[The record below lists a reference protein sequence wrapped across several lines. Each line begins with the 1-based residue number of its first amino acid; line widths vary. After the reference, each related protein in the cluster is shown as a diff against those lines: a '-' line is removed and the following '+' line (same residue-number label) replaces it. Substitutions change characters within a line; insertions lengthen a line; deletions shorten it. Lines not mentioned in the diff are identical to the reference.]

1 LAQTLD
7 PLSEMSFL
15 SSLDSV
21 LSSYD
26 SGIMKF
32 AGIAQTAAQSY
43 TSQFVPTLSSQVAA
57 VRDDTKRTTKVAGD
71 STFKAFDEIINN
83 LKYKI
88 PGLRETLEPT
98 TDIWGNEVK
107 QTEDMLTRAFET
119 FIAPYAKR
127 EDITTEIDSEIKS
140 LYGMTGDDGLIPS
153 IPNNYVNYKD
163 EKYKMSAKEYTA
175 YKEAYGQTAYN
186 LLGELFD
193 TETYRYASDEDKAE
207 MVNKVYDYARDV
219 AKQEFLA
226 KQGVTYTN
234 AKKDG
239 EDIYREDSINGAIE
253 HDMTLDEYSFYR
265 EYPEKYAVAKSVG
278 GYEQYKTYSSELYD
292 IKADKDEDGKSITGS
307 RKEKVIDYINNL
319 DADYG
324 ERIIL
329 FKSEYKADDTYNE
342 DIIDY
347 LNSREDISY
356 DEMVTILTEL
366 GFTVKNGRVYWD

>member
-1 LAQTLD
+1 
-7 PLSEMSFL
+7 
-15 SSLDSV
+15 
-21 LSSYD
+21 
-26 SGIMKF
+26 MKF

-57 VRDDTKRTTKVAGD
+57 VMDDTKRTTKVAGD

-119 FIAPYAKR
+119 FIAPYSKR
-127 EDITTEIDSEIKS
+127 EDIATEIDSEIKS

-153 IPNNYVNYKD
+153 IPYNYVNYKD

-226 KQGVTYTN
+226 KKGVTYTN
-234 AKKDG
+234 AKEDG
-239 EDIYREDSINGAIE
+239 EDIYREDNIKGAIE
-253 HDMTLDEYSFYR
+253 HDMTLDEYTFYR

-278 GYEQYKTYSSELYD
+278 GYEKYKTYSSELYD
-292 IKADKDEDGKSITGS
+292 IKADKDENGKSISGS
-307 RKEKVIDYINNL
+307 RKEKVAEYI
-319 DADYG
+319 
-324 ERIIL
+324 R
-329 FKSEYKADDTYNE
+329 S
-342 DIIDY
+342 
-347 LNSREDISY
+347 
-356 DEMVTILTEL
+356 
-366 GFTVKNGRVYWD
+366 KNARRGN